1 MSGKSPRAEDDPVV
15 RGMRCVHMSHP
26 WRTIGEPTAPGTI
39 VYLRVRV
46 GDGSLHVTG
55 LGLMSKK
62 EPNDFLSHD
71 NIWTAESFQFLQVQL
86 YISFQYGVCY
96 RYILYIY
103 SIYPYLLISPQF
115 FVEDFSTPSPHPK
128 TWCLLI
134 QAASL
139 AAPGLATP
147 PPPEPHGWRGDGR
160 FGRWSLFGC
169 FQK

>member
-46 GDGSLHVTG
+46 GDGSLHVTS

-96 RYILYIY
+96 RYIYIY
-103 SIYPYLLISPQF
+103 VYTVYYPYLLISPQF
-115 FVEDFSTPSPHPK
+115 FVEDFSTLKHHTPK
-128 TWCLLI
+128 LGVCI

-139 AAPGLATP
+139 AA
-147 PPPEPHGWRGDGR
+147 
-160 FGRWSLFGC
+160 
-169 FQK
+169 

>member
-86 YISFQYGVCY
+86 YISFQYGV
-96 RYILYIY
+96 IDIYIY
-103 SIYPYLLISPQF
+103 TLSTVYYPYIIISPQF
-115 FVEDFSTPSPHPK
+115 FVEDFSTPKHTPQNLVHSSKPHLDRWRNCHP
-128 TWCLLI
+128 
-134 QAASL
+134 
-139 AAPGLATP
+139 ATTRATRL
-147 PPPEPHGWRGDGR
+147 EGAGR
-160 FGRWSLFGC
+160 FGRWTHWIRTA
-169 FQK
+169 